1 MNNPGKVIMV
11 LIVFAWFFVSNDTL
25 AQQSLIGKIVS
36 SVEIIDPNNEPAKIP
51 FIGDKVVMILYTDP
65 DEKDVNDPLS
75 NAVVAKGYPVNRYM
89 GIGIAN
95 CKDTWIPDA
104 AIRVKARQ
112 KQEQFPGSVILLDEE
127 RELKK
132 AWGLDDCNNKGVVI
146 IIGKD
151 GLVKYIH
158 HVGSQEESKKI
169 TPRVLEVIDKAL
181 Q

>member
-1 MNNPGKVIMV
+1 M
-11 LIVFAWFFVSNDTL
+11 
-25 AQQSLIGKIVS
+25 AQQSLVGKKVGTI
-36 SVEIIDPNNEPAKIP
+36 EIIDPENEPAKIP
-51 FIGDKVVMILYTDP
+51 YIGEKVVMILYTDP

-75 NAVVAKGYPVNRYM
+75 NAVKTKQYPEKTYQ

-132 AWGLDDCNNKGVVI
+132 SWGLDDCNNKGVVI
-146 IIGKD
+146 VIGKD
-151 GLVKYIH
+151 GIVKYIH
-158 HVGSQEESKKI
+158 HVGSQEESKRI
-169 TPRVLEVIDKAL
+169 TPEVLKVIDKAL
-181 Q
+181 E